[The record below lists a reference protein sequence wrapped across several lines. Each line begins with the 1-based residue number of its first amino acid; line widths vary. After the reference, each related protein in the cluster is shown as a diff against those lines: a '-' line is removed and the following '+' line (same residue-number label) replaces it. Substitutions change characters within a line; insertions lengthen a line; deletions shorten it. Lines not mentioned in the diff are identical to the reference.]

1 MGRLSQVTQS
11 GETATKSA
19 EAQLADVSDAALVE
33 RLTRGDRDALAA
45 LYQRH
50 GATLLALAYRL
61 LRDRQESEDL
71 IHDVFLEAWQHCA
84 EYSQAR
90 SSVRGWL
97 LLRTRSRA
105 LDRLRARARRR
116 DASTGTENIESG
128 QAHEYSMPSDEH
140 RLPGA
145 LAQMP
150 VTQKDVLVLSYFEGL
165 STLEISSRLG
175 IPTGTVKS
183 RTHAAIATLRH
194 VLGVADD

>member
-1 MGRLSQVTQS
+1 MGKPSQVTES
-11 GETATKSA
+11 GETATESA

-50 GATLLALAYRL
+50 GATLLALAHRL

-105 LDRLRARARRR
+105 LDRLRTRTRRR

-128 QAHEYSMPSDEH
+128 HLHDHSLLSDQH

-150 VTQKDVLVLSYFEGL
+150 VTQKDVIVLSYFDGL

>member
-1 MGRLSQVTQS
+1 VTQRA
-11 GETATKSA
+11 ETAAESA
-19 EAQLADVSDAALVE
+19 EAQAVDVSDASLVE

-61 LRDRQESEDL
+61 LRDKQESEDL

-84 EYSQAR
+84 EYSEAR

-97 LLRTRSRA
+97 MLRTRSRS
-105 LDRLRARARRR
+105 LDRLRSRTRRR
-116 DASTGTENIESG
+116 DATARSENVEP
-128 QAHEYSMPSDEH
+128 AREPSHKLSDGH

-150 VTQKDVLVLSYFEGL
+150 VTQQDVIVLSYFEGL

-183 RTHAAIATLRH
+183 RTHAAIAALRH
-194 VLGVADD
+194 ALGVADD